1 MSNTENALFHL
12 FMGGYKTA
20 LISSQNFFYVF
31 DSHSRDERGQNIANV
46 RSVLLKFRHIFE
58 IAKYI

>member
-1 MSNTENALFHL
+1 
-12 FMGGYKTA
+12 MGGYKTA